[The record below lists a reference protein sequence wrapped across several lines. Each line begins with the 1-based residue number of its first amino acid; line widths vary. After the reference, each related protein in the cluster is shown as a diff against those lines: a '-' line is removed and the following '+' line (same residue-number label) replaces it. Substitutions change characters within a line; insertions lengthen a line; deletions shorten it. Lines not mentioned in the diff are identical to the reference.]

1 MAASLTEGDDFDTW
15 ISDKFKAL
23 NTDEA
28 VFAPYVRSI
37 VEGDE
42 STEEKVDALDGI
54 LAELANGN
62 FDVEAFRQ
70 EILSRWDLE
79 LSRKKSA
86 KANGGSGCFNENGSG
101 TDLESKLQSILK
113 MNDDLSGTKST
124 TLEQSSEKGTKNLA
138 HAPDSELRAAILS
151 QYKDDSDTDSDE
163 QGTPN
168 VVSKRANKGASGET
182 GLERNTNSE
191 RVLNEM
197 KDRRDRE
204 KEDAAKKREKDK
216 EDRTKQKQQAQ
227 ERKDKAKKK
236 ATKVER
242 KR

>member
-1 MAASLTEGDDFDTW
+1 MAASLGEGDDFDTW

-28 VFAPYVRSI
+28 VFAPYVKSI

-42 STEEKVDALDGI
+42 SLEEKIDALDGI
-54 LAELANGN
+54 LAELADGN

-79 LSRKKSA
+79 QMRKKSA
-86 KANGGSGCFNENGSG
+86 AVVNGSGCLNGG

-113 MNDDLSGTKST
+113 MTDELTGAKST
-124 TLEQSSEKGTKNLA
+124 AADQAIDNKGTKNLA
-138 HAPDSELRAAILS
+138 QAPDSELRAAILS
-151 QYKDDSDTDSDE
+151 QYKDDSDSDSDD
-163 QGTPN
+163 QGNGAVP
-168 VVSKRANKGASGET
+168 KRSVPSGSGGGA

-197 KDRRDRE
+197 KDRRDQE
-204 KEDAAKKREKDK
+204 KADAATKRQKDK
-216 EDRTKQKQQAQ
+216 EDRAKQKQQAQ
-227 ERKDKAKKK
+227 DRKDKAKKK

-242 KR
+242 KTR